1 MRRIYLLAAAAVL
14 LIAPSALAQ
23 DGPNDAE
30 VDNVTITGSRIVRQ
44 DFEAISPMTTVGSE
58 QLEFTSTSSEPSLG
72 WREAS
77 QRTANRVLARGSVGA
92 SAVRVVRACE
102 YDLRHGDDNCA
113 AN

>member
-1 MRRIYLLAAAAVL
+1 MRRICLLAAAAVL
-14 LIAPSALAQ
+14 LTAPSVYAQ
-23 DGPNDAE
+23 EASSEEDT
-30 VDNVTITGSRIVRQ
+30 VTVVGSRIVRQ
-44 DFEAISPMTTVGSE
+44 DFEAISPVTTVGSD
-58 QLEFTSTSSEPSLG
+58 QLELTSTSSDRSLG

-77 QRTANRVLARGSVGA
+77 QRTANRARARGSVGA